1 MTSNKEIEHIVE
13 NINNHANDILAN
25 GGGDKELLL
34 SLSDMM
40 DEIKKVMDAS
50 TQKELN
56 DYGQKYNAFY
66 RYGRLLEKL
75 ASGIADGTISMP
87 KQI

>member
-13 NINNHANDILAN
+13 NINNHANDILVN

-34 SLSDMM
+34 SLSDVM

-56 DYGQKYNAFY
+56 DYGQKYNGFY

-75 ASGIADGTISMP
+75 ASGIADGTISTP
-87 KQI
+87 K